1 MVYEWSL
8 RPYIFLFS
16 FIMIFIMWNLVRFT
30 GQITD
35 KPIEFDYIA

>member
-1 MVYEWSL
+1 MVFTAVHFPVKLYYDFHYVE
-8 RPYIFLFS
+8 P
-16 FIMIFIMWNLVRFT
+16 WNLVRFT